1 MTKAMNLQEL
11 LPQLVPEAITWAKA
25 QALHVTRAGKPLT
38 ESGLELARQVGVK
51 NPELVRLLYVD
62 ELPVP
67 VEQLALRQMIIEKK
81 LFEGMTGLT
90 LGHSIMIVYGHAD
103 ARLVSHELRHVHQ
116 YEELGGIDGFM
127 PIYLEQIASVG
138 YDLAQ
143 LEIDARRHEVRAPN
157 KVWA

>member
-1 MTKAMNLQEL
+1 MNLQDL
-11 LPQLVPEAITWAKA
+11 LPQLVPEAIAWATE
-25 QALHVTRAGKPLT
+25 QAKHVAASGRPLT
-38 ESGLELARQVGVK
+38 APGLGLARQVGVQ

-62 ELPVP
+62 QLPVP
-67 VEQLALRQMIIEKK
+67 VDQLALRKMILEKR

-90 LGHSIMIVYGHAD
+90 LGHSIIIVNGHAN

-138 YDLAQ
+138 YERAP
-143 LEIDARRHEVRAPN
+143 LEMDARAHEVRGLSA
-157 KVWA
+157 VWA